1 MPSPGES
8 SEYFVET
15 FTDTEREVLGRFFT
29 EIDGPVFALVNLPE
43 VVKGALFARY
53 SRSPKSVRRL
63 FLDEF
68 YERPEVGIAA
78 ISDQMSQAG
87 VDSDRAESLYQR
99 VFTEY
104 GDDSVAQLGGVHLA
118 CEQAS
123 NLLTKVL
130 EWGRIA
136 SYLEQSTRYI
146 FYDKKLG
153 ERYRYHVPPEVVGGP
168 LEAEYRGTL
177 DWVFDTYA
185 GLIDRT
191 QAYYRELFPQQS
203 GDSDFVYRSTIR
215 AKACDDL
222 RGLLPAATTSN
233 VGIYG
238 SGQAYEMLLL
248 RMRAHPLT
256 EVRAYADLM
265 LTELRKVIPAFLRRV
280 DLADRGGAWSS
291 YLASTAERM
300 RTIAERFDEPPPE
313 RPEVTLVDWDPDGE
327 RKVAAAGLYAAT
339 ELPDDRLLEIGRS
352 LDDGEVGAILEAMI
366 GDRTNRRHK
375 PGRAMERTSYRFD
388 VLCDYGIFRDLQ
400 RHRMLTLE
408 WQRLGTIH
416 GFVEPDAMSDV
427 GAAATWHEAM
437 ERCAALS
444 ARLGEMYGPEVA
456 QYAVPFAFRI
466 RFYMD
471 MNARE
476 AFHLLELRTG
486 QGGHPD
492 YRRVCQT
499 MHRQIADVA
508 GHRRIAG
515 AMTFV
520 DHETYGLERLEGE
533 RRAAARRAAAG
544 VADPES

>member
-1 MPSPGES
+1 MTAVDLS
-8 SEYFVET
+8 SEYHAEA
-15 FTDTEREVLGRFFT
+15 FTDEERAVLGRFFT

-68 YERPEVGIAA
+68 YERPEIGVEA
-78 ISDQMSQAG
+78 IGAELDATG
-87 VDSDRAESLYQR
+87 VDRQRAEKLYQR

-146 FYDKKLG
+146 FYDQRLG
-153 ERYRYHVPPEVVGGP
+153 DRYRYHVPPEVRGTS
-168 LEAEYRGTL
+168 LEAEYRQTL

-185 GLIDRT
+185 SLIERT
-191 QAYYRELFPQQS
+191 QGYYRELYPQQP
-203 GDSDFVYRSTIR
+203 GDSDFVYRSSIR

-233 VGIYG
+233 VGIYA

-248 RMRAHPLT
+248 RMRAHPLA
-256 EVRAYADLM
+256 EARAYADLM
-265 LTELRKVIPAFLRRV
+265 LTELRKVVPAFLRRV
-280 DLADRGGAWSS
+280 DMADRGGAWSR
-291 YLASTAERM
+291 YLDETAARV
-300 RTIAERFDEPPPE
+300 RSIAERFDEPIPG
-313 RPEVTLVDWDPDGE
+313 RPEVTLVDWDPEGE
-327 RKVAAAGLYAAT
+327 RKVAAAALYAAT
-339 ELPDDRLLEIGRS
+339 DLPDDRLLEIGRS
-352 LDDGEVGAILEAMI
+352 LSDDEIGDLLAALI
-366 GDRTNRRHK
+366 GDRQNRRHK

-408 WQRLGTIH
+408 WQRLGTRH
-416 GFVEPDAMSDV
+416 GFVEPGSMAEV
-427 GAAATWHEAM
+427 GATEAWSEVM
-437 ERCAALS
+437 NRCAGLT
-444 ARLGEMYGPEVA
+444 ARLDDAFGPDVA
-456 QYAVPFAFRI
+456 QYAVPFAYRV
-466 RFYMD
+466 RFYMHL
-471 MNARE
+471 NARE
-476 AFHLLELRTG
+476 AFHLLELRTA
-486 QGGHPD
+486 QGGHAD
-492 YRRVCQT
+492 YRRVCQE
-499 MHRQIADVA
+499 MHRQIAGVA
-508 GHRRIAG
+508 GHHRIAE
-515 AMTFV
+515 AMRFV
-520 DHETYGLERLEGE
+520 DHETYELERLEGE

-544 VADPES
+544 IAEPEA